1 MVHSNIIVKGA
12 KTNNLKNVDVNIPV
26 NKITVLTGVSGSG
39 KSSLAFETLA
49 AESQREIN
57 KNYSAYIQ
65 QLLPKYTK
73 PDIDTIQNLPF
84 SVVVNQKGISGNA
97 RSTVGTFTEIYTAL
111 RLLFS
116 RKARPF
122 IGYSMA
128 YSFNNPAGM
137 CPKCEGLGYIQE
149 ININQLLDKSLS
161 LNQGAIQFSTFQ
173 PGGWRLTRYTESG
186 FFDNNLPLVK
196 WTSESVNLLLYGEE
210 QIPEAPTMAW
220 HKTAKYLGIIPR
232 LKKIFLTKKIANI
245 VSN

>member
-65 QLLPKYTK
+65 QLLPKYAK

-111 RLLFS
+111 RLLFPE
-116 RKARPF
+116 KHDHLLVTQWLIHLTIRPVCVQ
-122 IGYSMA
+122 
-128 YSFNNPAGM
+128 N
-137 CPKCEGLGYIQE
+137 
-149 ININQLLDKSLS
+149 
-161 LNQGAIQFSTFQ
+161 
-173 PGGWRLTRYTESG
+173 
-186 FFDNNLPLVK
+186 VK
-196 WTSESVNLLLYGEE
+196 DW
-210 QIPEAPTMAW
+210 
-220 HKTAKYLGIIPR
+220 GIF
-232 LKKIFLTKKIANI
+232 KK
-245 VSN
+245 